1 MFAKLHLPAPI
12 ALILSV
18 VFPTLVMAQAESNTV
33 TEYGPFWGMHLF
45 WWAFWIFMMVSMF
58 GYNVPDRA
66 RLNSL
71 DPHTILKRRFAKG
84 DISEDDYNKITA
96 QLRSDE
102 NAIHRDVTSETSHTK
117 VAGHPFVDGLSFSA
131 TWAVSYSLC
140 ALLYLIAP
148 AAIVTATSKLFHG
161 MSFNQMAQAGTSFG
175 FGDFISVLTL
185 GAVYTFAAGII
196 WSLIHSYFLGQS
208 PERRL
213 KQMEN
218 KTIQKGQL
226 TPQTR

>member
-1 MFAKLHLPAPI
+1 MFAKFHISALI
-12 ALILSV
+12 ALILPLAL
-18 VFPTLVMAQAESNTV
+18 PTLVMAQGENNTV
-33 TEYGPFWGMHLF
+33 AEYGPFWGMHLF

-84 DISEDDYNKITA
+84 DISEVEYNKITA

-102 NAIHRDVTSETSHTK
+102 NAIHRDVTGQTSHTK
-117 VAGHPFVDGLSFSA
+117 VAGHPFIDGLSFSA
-131 TWAVSYSLC
+131 TWAISYSLC

-161 MSFNQMAQAGTSFG
+161 MSFNQMAQTGTSFG

-185 GAVYTFAAGII
+185 GAVYTFAAGIV
-196 WSLIHSYFLGQS
+196 WSLIHSYFLGQRA
-208 PERRL
+208 ERQL
-213 KQMEN
+213 KQIEN
-218 KTIQKGQL
+218 KTIQKVQL
-226 TPQTR
+226 NPQTR